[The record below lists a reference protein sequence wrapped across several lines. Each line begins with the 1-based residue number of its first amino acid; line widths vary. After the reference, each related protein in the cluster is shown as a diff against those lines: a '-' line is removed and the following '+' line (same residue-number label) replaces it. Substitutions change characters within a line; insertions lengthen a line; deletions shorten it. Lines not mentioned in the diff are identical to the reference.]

1 MTTPV
6 ATPVA
11 VAVEVGLEFE
21 ELFRSEHRRLV
32 AALYLLVG
40 DRVEAEDLAQEAL
53 ARAFEHWSR
62 VRAMESPAGYVY
74 RIALNLS
81 RRRFHRIRR
90 ERSSA
95 KHAAPPDD
103 PTDKSDRRIVIRQAV
118 MSLTREQREALVL
131 TEWLDLD
138 SEEAGKVL
146 GISAESVRARSRR
159 AREALRTRIGG
170 IDE

>member
-6 ATPVA
+6 ATTVA
-11 VAVEVGLEFE
+11 AAVEVGLEFE

-40 DRVEAEDLAQEAL
+40 DRAEAEDLAQEAL

-81 RRRFHRIRR
+81 RRRF
-90 ERSSA
+90 
-95 KHAAPPDD
+95 
-103 PTDKSDRRIVIRQAV
+103 RRIARDRASVQAPGSPNDLMDDAVRRVMIRDAV
-118 MSLTREQREALVL
+118 LSLTREQREALVL
-131 TEWLDLD
+131 VEWLELD

-146 GISAESVRARSRR
+146 GVSAESVRARTHR
-159 AREALRTRIGG
+159 AREALRTKIGG
-170 IDE
+170 LDD